1 MRSEIERKK
10 KPKILKLIISI
21 IVPLA
26 IGSIPMLLIPNIQS
40 IYESLKKPFF
50 APPANIFP
58 IVWTI
63 LYILMGIA
71 SYIVYMKKYDDMDID
86 VSSALFV
93 YMIQLLLNLFWTF
106 IFFGLRLYGLGFL
119 ELVILFLFVI
129 LTAVR
134 FYKKSGLKPFLLMV
148 PYILWL
154 IYAGVLNFFI
164 WMLNEM

>member
-10 KPKILKLIISI
+10 KPKILKLIMSI
-21 IVPLA
+21 IFPLL
-26 IGSIPMLLIPNIQS
+26 IGSIPMLLIPNMQS

-50 APPANIFP
+50 APTASVFP
-58 IVWTI
+58 IVWII

-71 SYIVYMKKYDDMDID
+71 PYMVYMKKYDDVD

-93 YMIQLLLNLFWTF
+93 YVIQLLLNLFWTF
-106 IFFGLRLYGLGFL
+106 IFFGFRLYGLAFL

-129 LTAVR
+129 LTSVR
-134 FYKKSGLKPFLLMV
+134 FYKKAGLKPFLLLI

-154 IYAGVLNFFI
+154 VYAGVLNFFI

>member
-10 KPKILKLIISI
+10 KIRIFPLIIAI
-21 IVPLA
+21 IIPLA
-26 IGSIPMLLIPNIQS
+26 IGGITTLLIPNIQS

-50 APPANIFP
+50 APQANIFP

-71 SYIVYMKKYDDMDID
+71 SYIVYMKKYENMDID

-134 FYKKSGLKPFLLMV
+134 FYKKAGLKPLLLLV

-154 IYAGVLNFFI
+154 VYAGALNFFI